1 LPHYFLFFRSEAYRY
16 FNSSDFNRNDM
27 VKNAR
32 MAVVRGMRRR
42 MDFIIS
48 LPSLAGIIFS
58 IIQHV
63 IYMKNVAI
71 NVLIVD
77 VKMCLCPVILSFLC
91 RRVNRII
98 IWIVALIAVANARPP
113 SRRNQIRV
121 KLRTRLRPTMPTPT
135 FTGVFVSCTE

>member
-1 LPHYFLFFRSEAYRY
+1 
-16 FNSSDFNRNDM
+16 M

-42 MDFIIS
+42 MDFITS